1 MSEKLQVI
9 KEQVVLGK
17 EFKIYGTFEEP
28 LFLLR
33 DVSNWIGYTKANQS
47 KIMNMVSKNEKV
59 RNNITTLGGSQET
72 WFLTEFGL
80 YEVLMQSRKPEVKE
94 FKDKV
99 KEILKDIRK
108 HGAYL
113 TPKVIE
119 ETLSNPDFIIE
130 LATSLKNERQKA
142 KQLEETLE
150 KVQPDLKMV
159 SQLMKC
165 KNDLSMLEVAK
176 ILGMGRSKLMQKLR
190 EKGILTSDR
199 TSRNIPYEIYMGKGY
214 FRVVMSPQLINGE
227 VVGIPVTRVTAKG
240 LSWLYKK
247 LDSRCGSDEMAGVG
261 YGR

>member
-1 MSEKLQVI
+1 MHVSDSLINNDDLFEATLQRYRIEK
-9 KEQVVLGK
+9 
-17 EFKIYGTFEEP
+17 
-28 LFLLR
+28 
-33 DVSNWIGYTKANQS
+33 
-47 KIMNMVSKNEKV
+47 EK
-59 RNNITTLGGSQET
+59 R
-72 WFLTEFGL
+72 
-80 YEVLMQSRKPEVKE
+80 VK
-94 FKDKV
+94 
-99 KEILKDIRK
+99 
-108 HGAYL
+108 
-113 TPKVIE
+113 
-119 ETLSNPDFIIE
+119 
-130 LATSLKNERQKA
+130 
-142 KQLEETLE
+142 LEETLE

-159 SQLMKC
+159 NQLMKC

-190 EKGILTSDR
+190 EKGILTSDK